1 MSLSSADAQAPP
13 SDELG
18 PVEYL
23 IVEFGSGQVPG
34 AAFHELLDLVEGDH
48 VRVLDLEFVARDAA
62 GVVSLLDPDATVTAV
77 GDELAMFAGASSG
90 LLDTDDV
97 MVVGELIK
105 PGSLAGILVYESVWV
120 AALAAQLP
128 RDQARVI
135 SMGQIPATELTG
147 VLDRAQA

>member
-1 MSLSSADAQAPP
+1 MSTSSAGVQARAF
-13 SDELG
+13 DGLG

-23 IVEFGSGQVPG
+23 IVEFGSRQVPD

-48 VRVLDLEFVARDAA
+48 VRVLDLEFVGRDAA
-62 GVVSLLDPDATVTAV
+62 GAVSLLDPDATVTAA

-105 PGSLAGILVYESVWV
+105 PGSVAGVLIYENVWV
-120 AALAAQLP
+120 SALAAQLP

-135 SMGQIPATELTG
+135 SMGRIPVTELTG
-147 VLDRAQA
+147 VLDQAPA

>member
-1 MSLSSADAQAPP
+1 MSLSSAEAQAPAF
-13 SDELG
+13 DELG
-18 PVEYL
+18 PIEYL

-62 GVVSLLDPDATVTAV
+62 GAVSLLDPDATVTAV

-105 PGSLAGILVYESVWV
+105 PGSFAGILVYENVWV

-128 RDQARVI
+128 RDEARVI
-135 SMGQIPATELTG
+135 SMGHIPASELTG
-147 VLDRAQA
+147 VLDRAPA